1 MEPYSPSEGTK
12 EMLQGVSGAGGAEP
26 PPRVHVQSVRLRV
39 HGRFF
44 YMRDYVEEGEC
55 DILHLRTAGS

>member
-1 MEPYSPSEGTK
+1 M
-12 EMLQGVSGAGGAEP
+12 
-26 PPRVHVQSVRLRV
+26 RLRV

-55 DILHLRTAGS
+55 DILHLRTGRQLSDTHVQVVDGEHVWVKDYLWA